1 MLLLIVKWHKS
12 RRANFWVYGKLTYLR
27 EVWLQMANNP
37 LDFDK
42 LVKSYG
48 ESFPMVQIIDK
59 EGKVVNEDLIP
70 DLSDEELVELMDRMV
85 FSRVLHTRSMAL
97 ARQGRLGFYAPT
109 EGQEASQIASHFA
122 LEQQDW
128 IYPGYRDIP
137 QLIMHG
143 LPVYKAFLWSRG
155 HVEGNNY
162 PEDLHIMNPQ
172 IIIGAQY
179 IQAMGNAVG
188 QKLAGKENEITITY
202 TGDGGSSQGDVYEGL
217 NFASRYKAPV
227 VFIIQNNGYAISTPR
242 DKQTAAETL
251 AQKAVAVGIPG
262 VQVDGMDPLAVYTVT
277 KAARD
282 WAVAGNGP
290 VLIET
295 ITSRFG
301 PHSTSGDD
309 PTRYRTEESV
319 DYWAQRD
326 PLVRFRNY
334 LVEKELWTD
343 AHEEELIE
351 KYEAEIAEAAK
362 EADSVGKMSVTDSLK
377 WMFSNPGQ
385 NIVEQIE
392 KYEAKESK

>member
-1 MLLLIVKWHKS
+1 
-12 RRANFWVYGKLTYLR
+12 
-27 EVWLQMANNP
+27 MAKKP

-48 ESFPMVQIIDK
+48 ELFSMVQILDK
-59 EGKVVNEDLIP
+59 DGKIVNKSLVPE
-70 DLSDEELVELMDRMV
+70 LSDEELVELMERMV
-85 FSRVLHTRSMAL
+85 FSRVLHDRSMAL
-97 ARQGRLGFYAPT
+97 SRQGRLGFYAPT
-109 EGQEASQIASHFA
+109 AGQEASQIASHYA
-122 LEQQDW
+122 LEKQDW

-143 LPVYKAFLWSRG
+143 LPIYKAFLWSRG
-155 HVEGNNY
+155 HVEGNHY
-162 PEDLHIMNPQ
+162 DDDLHIIPPQ

-202 TGDGGSSQGDVYEGL
+202 TGDGGSSQGDVYEGI

-227 VFIIQNNGYAISTPR
+227 VFVIQNNGYAISTPR
-242 DKQTAAETL
+242 EKQTAAETL
-251 AQKAVAVGIPG
+251 AQKGVAAGIPSI
-262 VQVDGMDPLAVYTVT
+262 QVDGMDPLAVYTVT

-295 ITSRFG
+295 ITNRFG

-309 PTRYRTEESV
+309 PTRYRSQESF
-319 DYWAQRD
+319 DYWEQRD
-326 PLVRFRNY
+326 PLIRFRNY
-334 LVEKELWTD
+334 LTEKELWTEE
-343 AHEEELIE
+343 HEEELIE
-351 KYEAEIAEAAK
+351 KVQEEVLAAAK
-362 EADSVGKMSVTDSLK
+362 EADQVEKMSVSDSLK
-377 WMFSNPGQ
+377 WMYSNPGQ
-385 NIVEQIE
+385 NIQEQIE

>member
-1 MLLLIVKWHKS
+1 
-12 RRANFWVYGKLTYLR
+12 
-27 EVWLQMANNP
+27 MAKNP

-48 ESFPMVQIIDK
+48 ELFPQVQILDK
-59 EGKVVNEDLIP
+59 DGNVVNEDLVP
-70 DLSDEELVELMDRMV
+70 DLSDERLVELMERMV
-85 FSRVLHTRSMAL
+85 FSRILHERSMAL

-109 EGQEASQIASHFA
+109 AGQEASQIASHYA
-122 LEQQDW
+122 LEKQDW

-155 HVEGNNY
+155 HVEGGMY
-162 PEDLHIMNPQ
+162 GDLPIMVPQ

-188 QKLAGKENEITITY
+188 QKLAGKENEVTITY
-202 TGDGGSSQGDVYEGL
+202 TGDGGSSQGDVYEGI
-217 NFASRYKAPV
+217 NFAGRYKAPAIFV
-227 VFIIQNNGYAISTPR
+227 IQNNGYAISTPR
-242 DKQTAAETL
+242 EKQTAAETL
-251 AQKAVAVGIPG
+251 AQKGVAAGIPSI
-262 VQVDGMDPLAVYTVT
+262 QVDGMDPLAVYTVT

-295 ITSRFG
+295 ITNRFG

-309 PTRYRTEESV
+309 PTRYRTQESF
-319 DYWAQRD
+319 DYWEQRD
-326 PLVRFRNY
+326 PLIRFRNY
-334 LVEKELWTD
+334 LTEKGLWTEEK
-343 AHEEELIE
+343 EEELIE
-351 KYEAEIAEAAK
+351 KYTEEIQEAAK
-362 EADSVGKMSVTDSLK
+362 EADKAEKMTVTDSLK
-377 WMFSNPGQ
+377 WMYSNPGQ
-385 NIVEQIE
+385 NIQEQLE

>member
-1 MLLLIVKWHKS
+1 
-12 RRANFWVYGKLTYLR
+12 
-27 EVWLQMANNP
+27 MAKKP

-48 ESFPMVQIIDK
+48 ELFSMVQILDK
-59 EGKVVNEDLIP
+59 DGKIVNKSLVPE
-70 DLSDEELVELMDRMV
+70 LSDEELVELMERMV
-85 FSRVLHTRSMAL
+85 FSRVLHDRSMAL
-97 ARQGRLGFYAPT
+97 SRQGRLGFYAPT
-109 EGQEASQIASHFA
+109 AGQEASQIASHYA
-122 LEQQDW
+122 LEKQDW

-143 LPVYKAFLWSRG
+143 LPIYKAFLWSRG
-155 HVEGNNY
+155 HVEGNHY
-162 PEDLHIMNPQ
+162 DDDLHIIPPQ

-202 TGDGGSSQGDVYEGL
+202 TGDGGSSQGDVYEGI

-227 VFIIQNNGYAISTPR
+227 VFVIQNNGYAISTPR
-242 DKQTAAETL
+242 EKQTAAETL
-251 AQKAVAVGIPG
+251 AQKGVAAGIPSI
-262 VQVDGMDPLAVYTVT
+262 QVDGMDPLAVYTVT

-295 ITSRFG
+295 ITNRFG

-309 PTRYRTEESV
+309 PTRYRSQESF
-319 DYWAQRD
+319 DYWEQRD
-326 PLVRFRNY
+326 PLIRFRNY
-334 LVEKELWTD
+334 LTEKELWTEE
-343 AHEEELIE
+343 HEEELIE
-351 KYEAEIAEAAK
+351 KVQEEVQAAAK
-362 EADSVGKMSVTDSLK
+362 EADQVEKMSVSDSLK
-377 WMFSNPGQ
+377 WMYSNPGQ
-385 NIVEQIE
+385 NIQEQIE

>member
-1 MLLLIVKWHKS
+1 MIKDRFCELFIII
-12 RRANFWVYGKLTYLR
+12 G

-48 ESFPMVQIIDK
+48 ELFPMVQIIDK
-59 EGKVVNEDLIP
+59 EGKVVNKDLIP
-70 DLSDEELVELMDRMV
+70 DLSDDELVELMERMV
-85 FSRVLHTRSMAL
+85 FSRVLHDRSMAL

-109 EGQEASQIASHFA
+109 EGQEASQIASHYA
-122 LEQQDW
+122 LEQNDW

-137 QLIMHG
+137 QLILHG
-143 LPVYKAFLWSRG
+143 LPIYKAFLWSRG

-162 PEDLHIMNPQ
+162 GDDLNIVYPQ

-188 QKLAGKENEITITY
+188 QKLSGQEAVTITY
-202 TGDGGSSQGDVYEGL
+202 TGDGGSSQGDVYEGI
-217 NFASRYKAPV
+217 NYASRYKAPV
-227 VFIIQNNGYAISTPR
+227 IFVIQNNGYAISTPR

-251 AQKAVAVGIPG
+251 AQKAVSVGIPG
-262 VQVDGMDPLAVYTVT
+262 VQVDGMDPLAVYAVT

-282 WAVAGNGP
+282 YAIAGNGP

-309 PTRYRTEESV
+309 PTRYRTQESF
-319 DYWAQRD
+319 DYWAERD

-334 LVEKELWTD
+334 LTEKELWTEE
-343 AHEEELIE
+343 HEEELIE
-351 KYEAEIAEAAK
+351 KYTEDIAAAAK
-362 EADSVGKMSVTDSLK
+362 EADQVAKMKTSDALK
-377 WMFSNPGQ
+377 SMFSNPGQ
-385 NIVEQIE
+385 NILEQIE